1 MTPIILLGDVSLSS
15 LDKLN
20 QLLFAQL
27 FKKFVQKLKLLCSSN
42 NFIVLKNIIGTQYF
56 LFRYSSTH
64 TQILTREAIQFG
76 PSLQSQ
82 HVTLPISVVQV
93 QQSSNILQF
102 TRRQST
108 NRKQSINGGQWFL
121 QQWRGEIVRKF
132 QSKRWKRF
140 SKKQSVQ
147 RSERPSV
154 HQEFISEDDQP
165 FVR

>member
-82 HVTLPISVVQV
+82 HVTLPISLVQV

-102 TRRQST
+102 TRRQS
-108 NRKQSINGGQWFL
+108 INGGQWFL
-121 QQWRGEIVRKF
+121 QQWRGEIF
-132 QSKRWKRF
+132 QSKWRERF